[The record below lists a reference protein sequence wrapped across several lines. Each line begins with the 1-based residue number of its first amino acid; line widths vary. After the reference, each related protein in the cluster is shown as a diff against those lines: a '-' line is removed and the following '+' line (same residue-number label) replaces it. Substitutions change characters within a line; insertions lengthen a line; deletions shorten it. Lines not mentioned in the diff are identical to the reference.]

1 MTLARPATTLPA
13 PRRRASSRLRRATA
27 LLALTAAVG
36 AAGVGCSKTD
46 QVATDQSTTVAPAT
60 AKPAADAAGAGT
72 GSTLGTTPGTQA
84 GTSTT
89 AKISTTTTTKVKS
102 PVTTGS
108 MVTVAPTIPQETSST
123 VAGSAA
129 DVAFC
134 AKGAEIENTLKGI
147 DPTSDAAGAL
157 AKYKQVFADLAAAAP
172 PEVQADME
180 QINTVIQ
187 SMTNFD
193 SPPADAD
200 KLDAAGKRVDTW
212 AVAHCGKKFGGS

>member
-60 AKPAADAAGAGT
+60 AKPAADAAGT